1 MGLRFASI
9 PSDFTFICPN
19 MLEQTTC
26 VFFRVSGVILDFRSF
41 SFQVPICGSAAQ
53 HAAPAKKKNARVS
66 PMILIFMRSIRDRIS
81 MCRQYFSTL
90 TAD

>member
-1 MGLRFASI
+1 MGLPFASI

-41 SFQVPICGSAAQ
+41 SFQVPICGSAAK
-53 HAAPAKKKNARVS
+53 HTALAKKQSARVNPIVFFIS
-66 PMILIFMRSIRDRIS
+66 LDRIGIS
-81 MCRQYFSTL
+81 NSRQWFSKL
-90 TAD
+90 NSS